1 MNEYMSIT
9 DRMYDWDKQTEQL
22 EKENAELKETI
33 TKMNNVITETF
44 SKLNKA
50 KEIIRELLPF
60 AKRECVTTANFNA
73 KEIQRAEQF
82 LKEQTYD

>member
-1 MNEYMSIT
+1 MNEYIRMA
-9 DRMYDWDKQTEQL
+9 DRMYDLDKQMEQL

-50 KEIIRELLPF
+50 KEIIRELLSSCF
-60 AKRECVTTANFNA
+60 GYYSKTVNYEIKAK
-73 KEIQRAEQF
+73 AEAF
-82 LKEQTYD
+82 LKEIEE